1 MNAQRKAPIS
11 GGSLDRLTLGVS
23 AAYAE
28 PIKAVAAAMTMPLY
42 TQPIKSRKPLN
53 FLKALCNG

>member
-1 MNAQRKAPIS
+1 MPETRKSRPKP
-11 GGSLDRLTLGVS
+11 GLFDRLTLGVS